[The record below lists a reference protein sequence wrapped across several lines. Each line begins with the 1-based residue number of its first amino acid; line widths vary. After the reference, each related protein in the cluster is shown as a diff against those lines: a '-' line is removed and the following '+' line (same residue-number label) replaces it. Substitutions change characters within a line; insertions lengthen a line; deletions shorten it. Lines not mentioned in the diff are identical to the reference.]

1 MIVIAI
7 ALVFMTILF
16 IYFTSKDKMTIYS
29 MKLKNIEE
37 KINSTLIKRKEL
49 LKDSEVKI
57 KELLNTNKTI
67 YENFGELSNS
77 SNDMIKFDKK
87 LAIYTN
93 EFNLILGFNKH

>member
-67 YENFGELSNS
+67 Y
-77 SNDMIKFDKK
+77 
-87 LAIYTN
+87 
-93 EFNLILGFNKH
+93 